1 MNDYT
6 PAERLR
12 IVVIG
17 AVVPTVIAAVGI
29 GIMLSWS
36 ANLPDPV
43 AIHWN
48 GSGEPDGFG
57 SLPGL
62 ALMIGGIAGG
72 FGAIVTLATL
82 FQAGGA
88 YTRTLLGSSVW
99 LSTLITVGVVGSVHL
114 QLGLADARDVGDGAG
129 IGLWLVAG
137 TVGGLLLAVPAVL
150 LAPRAPL
157 VADDDSATPALA
169 LSKQERAVWSRSTA
183 PQSWL
188 FAALFGGILL
198 LLGGV
203 SVALATSGE
212 PYWST
217 LLIVV
222 VLLPV
227 AVGTSFGRVRV
238 SSAGFTVRSLLGLPR
253 FTVPIDQIES
263 ARATRVSPLG
273 DFGGWGVRWGSNG
286 RIGVVVRSGEALE
299 VSRKRGRTIVVTVED
314 AESAAALINGFRER
328 TASVGA

>member
-17 AVVPTVIAAVGI
+17 AVAPIVVAAVGI
-29 GIMLSWS
+29 AIMLSWS
-36 ANLPDPV
+36 AELPDPV

-48 GSGEPDGFG
+48 ASGEPDGFG
-57 SLPGL
+57 SLTGL
-62 ALMIGGIAGG
+62 ALMIGGIAAG

-82 FQAGGA
+82 FQSAGV

-99 LSTLITVGVVGSVHL
+99 LSTLITVGVVGSVHM
-114 QLGLADARDVGDGAG
+114 QRGLADARDVGDGAG
-129 IGLWLVAG
+129 IGLWLAG
-137 TVGGLLLAVPAVL
+137 GAVGGLLLAVPAAL
-150 LAPRAPL
+150 LAPRATL
-157 VADDDSATPALA
+157 VAHDEAATPALGLA
-169 LSKQERAVWSRSTA
+169 KQERAVWSRSAA
-183 PQSWL
+183 PQSLL
-188 FAALFGGILL
+188 FAALFGGIFVM
-198 LLGGV
+198 LGV
-203 SVALATSGE
+203 VTVTLAVSGE

-217 LLIVV
+217 LLIAV

-227 AVGTSFGRVRV
+227 AVGSSFWRVRV

-253 FTVPIDQIES
+253 FAVPNDQIES
-263 ARATRVSPLG
+263 ARVTQVSPLG

-328 TASVGA
+328 TAAVGA

>member
-17 AVVPTVIAAVGI
+17 AVVPIVIAAVGI
-29 GIMLSWS
+29 AVMLSWS
-36 ANLPDPV
+36 ADLPDPV

-57 SLPGL
+57 SLAGL
-62 ALMIGGIAGG
+62 TLMIGGIAAG

-82 FQAGGA
+82 FQSAGV
-88 YTRTLLGSSVW
+88 YTRTLLGTSVW
-99 LSTLITVGVVGSVHL
+99 LSTLITVGVVGSVYM
-114 QLGLADARDVGDGAG
+114 QRGLADARDVGDGAG
-129 IGLWLVAG
+129 VGFWLLAG
-137 TVGGLLLAVPAVL
+137 AVGGLLLAVPAAL

-157 VADDDSATPALA
+157 VAHDEAATPALGLA
-169 LSKQERAVWSRSTA
+169 ERERAVWSRSTA

-188 FAALFGGILL
+188 FAVLFGGVFL
-198 LLGGV
+198 LLGVATV
-203 SVALATSGE
+203 SLAVSGE

-217 LLIVV
+217 LLIA
-222 VLLPV
+222 VLLLLV
-227 AVGTSFGRVRV
+227 AVGTSFWRVRV
-238 SSAGFTVRSLLGLPR
+238 SSTGFAVRSLLGLPR
-253 FTVPIDQIES
+253 FTVPIEQIES
-263 ARATRVSPLG
+263 ARVTQVSPLG

-299 VSRKRGRTIVVTVED
+299 VSRTRGRTIVVTVED
-314 AESAAALINGFRER
+314 AASAAALINGFRER
-328 TASVGA
+328 TAAVGR